1 MPALGKTTGRAGSSF
16 VLQNW
21 FFVSLARAGA
31 HWCGAGKTP
40 GEEICWECLI
50 SLECFTSIL
59 AGCTTRCGI
68 VTTCPLIE
76 VSKSRRLQNQ
86 TAQAGGPRS
95 LVSASHC
102 LARQPHLSPL
112 GTSVRAKQILFLNS
126 ILACYHFWPVAIDT
140 LVNSFSIDGN
150 PARWVYHAKCS
161 VEKTEQV
168 SDFLQFT

>member
-1 MPALGKTTGRAGSSF
+1 MSGGTLPALGKTTGRAGSSF

-86 TAQAGGPRS
+86 TAQAGGPQS

-140 LVNSFSIDGN
+140 
-150 PARWVYHAKCS
+150 
-161 VEKTEQV
+161 
-168 SDFLQFT
+168 